1 MKLILTKVKNL
12 KKKFNKK
19 INIYFQK
26 IYYFNMI
33 GIIKNIIFL
42 SSFIFTFINTYDS
55 SPYMPIQLN
64 NYNYLIIK
72 EDGIFVYNKDLHIE
86 KKYIFENKNNF
97 FNKKKKNIFYFN
109 NLPDNNIFIFIEN
122 HLHIFNSDGE
132 LIKKIKV
139 FENTTLRKYRILFP
153 YLYKIKNSSI
163 FYYYIVVFI
172 NLNKKIEIDIYE
184 YNYSLNKNKL
194 LFSDFFS
201 LQNSDEINELSD
213 EFCSKFILT
222 KSKQNLL
229 NIYIINN
236 KNIINFSKIF
246 FIDINNKKI
255 NEISDFQIIWN
266 KTIIFNSENYEFLA
280 NYKEKYSNFIRKL
293 EEKSTGE
300 QTDGGNGESREGI
313 NEDKN
318 EGESGGEGGAPQ
330 AGEGNGGESGEEGG
344 EAQIGEGNGG
354 ESGGEGGGP
363 QAGEGNGEE
372 SGEEGG
378 EAQIGEGNE
387 GESGGEGGGPKAGE
401 GNGGNNKNFNF
412 DFENGRTNM
421 TKKEIR
427 ENRNE
432 IMNNYE
438 QGKSY
443 KIEGDGFEIKVAPMN
458 QKGER
463 GGTSIDFLL
472 CETKLRE
479 YYHLNESAILSVFQT
494 QTESSNERSLTNK
507 VQYVVYDENNT
518 QLNLSVCENEP
529 IRINYALR
537 NNTSL
542 DMTKLSHFS
551 EIGIDILNSSHPFF
565 NDICYTYSDGG
576 SDVILKDRISEIY
589 QNYSL
594 CDSDC
599 EYESFD
605 PENLTVS
612 CSCSVSNNSDSDDDD
627 SSSNVKSIILNLFD
641 DSTFG
646 VVKCYKL
653 VFKLSNKLKN
663 IGFWVFSTIILGHIP
678 LYIIF
683 FMTGISP
690 INKYIIE
697 EMKKFHYFIGTTE
710 PPKKKKKIK
719 IDSMKMHVITTTEN
733 NEENEMTTDNRN
745 NNLIKN
751 SQKGSIQKF
760 SAQHNN
766 LIDQNYNKKNGLNE
780 IISLDEKESKKSES
794 QKKNKN
800 SYFLIKIDANNING
814 DDKPEESNYTLNN
827 YEYETAIVYENRSF
841 WRILYIIFLAKDNIL
856 NTFILESPLES
867 KPLRIC
873 LFIFTYASDL
883 ALNALFYFSDNIS
896 DKYHY
901 SGKYLFWFTL
911 FNNMIISVLSTLL
924 SMILGIILSS
934 MADSKSSLE
943 KEFNKEEE
951 KMRVNPNYVVGV
963 ERKSEIITS
972 ISKSLKCLKIKMI
985 LFIIVDFII
994 LLFFYYFV
1002 TAFCSVYQGT
1012 QTSWITDA
1020 IVSFIISFPIE
1031 VAIALLITMV
1041 YKISIKYKIKWLYNI
1056 SMIFA

>member
-1 MKLILTKVKNL
+1 MLGT
-12 KKKFNKK
+12 
-19 INIYFQK
+19 
-26 IYYFNMI
+26 
-33 GIIKNIIFL
+33 IKNIIFL
-42 SSFIFTFINTYDS
+42 SLFILTFINTYDVS
-55 SPYMPIQLN
+55 SYKPIQLN

-72 EDGIFVYNKDLHIE
+72 ENGIFVCNKDLHIE
-86 KKYIFENKNNF
+86 KKYIYESKNNF

-122 HLHIFNSDGE
+122 HLYIFSSHGE

-153 YLYKIKNSSI
+153 YLYKIKNSTT
-163 FYYYIVVFI
+163 FYYYIVVYI

-184 YNYSLNKNKL
+184 YNYSFNINKL
-194 LFSDFFS
+194 LFSNNIC
-201 LQNSDEINELSD
+201 LHNSNEINELSD
-213 EFCSKFILT
+213 EFRSKFILT
-222 KSKQNLL
+222 ESKQKLL
-229 NIYIINN
+229 NIYKINN
-236 KNIINFSKIF
+236 KNTIIFSKIF
-246 FIDINNKKI
+246 FIDIKNKKI
-255 NEISDFQIIWN
+255 NEISDSQIIW
-266 KTIIFNSENYEFLA
+266 KKAIIFNSENYEILP
-280 NYKEKYSNFIRKL
+280 NYNDKYSNFNRKL
-293 EEKSTGE
+293 EGESIGGQTGE
-300 QTDGGNGESREGI
+300 ENV
-313 NEDKN
+313 
-318 EGESGGEGGAPQ
+318 GESGEGGEPQ
-330 AGEGNGGESGEEGG
+330 AGEGNGGESGEGG
-344 EAQIGEGNGG
+344 EPQAGEGNGG
-354 ESGGEGGGP
+354 ESG
-363 QAGEGNGEE
+363 
-372 SGEEGG
+372 EGG
-378 EAQIGEGNE
+378 EPQ
-387 GESGGEGGGPKAGE
+387 AGE
-401 GNGGNNKNFNF
+401 GNGGNNNNFNF
-412 DFENGRTNM
+412 NFENGKTNM
-421 TKKEIR
+421 TKNEIR
-427 ENRNE
+427 ENRDE
-432 IMNNYE
+432 IMKNYE

-458 QKGER
+458 EKGEA
-463 GGTSIDFLL
+463 GSTSIDFLS

-494 QTESSNERSLTNK
+494 QTENSNDRSLTNK

-518 QLNLSVCENEP
+518 QLNLSVCENEQ

-537 NNTSL
+537 NDTSL

-551 EIGIDILNSSHPFF
+551 EMGIDILNSSDPFF

-605 PENLTVS
+605 SENLTIS

-627 SSSNVKSIILNLFD
+627 DSSSNIKSIVLSLFD

-653 VFKLSNKLKN
+653 VFKFSNKLKN

-678 LYIIF
+678 LYIVF

-710 PPKKKKKIK
+710 PPKKKKKINM
-719 IDSMKMHVITTTEN
+719 DSNKMQVSTTTEN
-733 NEENEMTTDNRN
+733 NEENEITTDNRIN
-745 NNLIKN
+745 ILIKN

-766 LIDQNYNKKNGLNE
+766 LIDQNFNKKTELNE
-780 IISLDEKESKKSES
+780 IISLDEKTSTKSEKP
-794 QKKNKN
+794 KKNKN
-800 SYFLIKIDANNING
+800 HYFLIKIDANNISGN
-814 DDKPEESNYTLNN
+814 DKPEESDYTLNN

-841 WRILYIIFLAKDNIL
+841 WRILYIIFLAKDNLL

-883 ALNALFYFSDNIS
+883 ALNSLFYFSDNIS

-911 FNNMIISVLSTLL
+911 FNNMIISVISTLL
-924 SMILGIILSS
+924 SIILGIILSS
-934 MADSKSSLE
+934 LANSKSSLE
-943 KEFNKEEE
+943 KQFKKEEE
-951 KMRVNPNYVVGV
+951 KLIENPNYVVSA
-963 ERKSEIITS
+963 ERKSEIIKS
-972 ISKSLKCLKIKMI
+972 ITKSLKCLKIKMI
-985 LFIIVDFII
+985 LFIIIDFLI
-994 LLFFYYFV
+994 LLFFYYFA

-1031 VAIALLITMV
+1031 FTIALVITIF
-1041 YKISIKYKIKWLYNI
+1041 YKISIKYKIKWLYKI